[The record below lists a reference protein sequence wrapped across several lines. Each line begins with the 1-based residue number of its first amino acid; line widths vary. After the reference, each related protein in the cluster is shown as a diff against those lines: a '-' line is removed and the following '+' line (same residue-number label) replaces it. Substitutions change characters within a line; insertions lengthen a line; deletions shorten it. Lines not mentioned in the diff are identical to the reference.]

1 MMESVTISP
10 FLRPTLSIYAPS
22 TMAPIGRI
30 KARAEDGEGHHQRRK
45 FTARREERMGDVGG
59 IEAEQKEIELLKKV
73 AGRHAKYGARFRA
86 YGCR

>member
-30 KARAEDGEGHHQRRK
+30 KKPAPK
-45 FTARREERMGDVGG
+45 TAKVIISD
-59 IEAEQKEIELLKKV
+59 ANSLL
-73 AGRHAKYGARFRA
+73 AGKNVWAM
-86 YGCR
+86 